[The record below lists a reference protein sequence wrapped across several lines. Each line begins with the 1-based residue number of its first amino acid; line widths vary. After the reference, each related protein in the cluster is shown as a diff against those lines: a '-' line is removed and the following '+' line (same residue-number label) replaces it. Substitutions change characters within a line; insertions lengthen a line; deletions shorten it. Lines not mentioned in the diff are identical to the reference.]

1 MGLADQSESNKT
13 VSAVATGLLGP
24 LPCVG
29 ESVEV
34 DRPQV
39 RTPDG
44 FVLRRIGGYTIYEP
58 ALAVDDRFQRKVRI
72 EMI

>member
-1 MGLADQSESNKT
+1 MGC
-13 VSAVATGLLGP
+13 

-29 ESVEV
+29 GNVEV

-39 RTPDG
+39 RTLDG
-44 FVLRRIGGYTIYEP
+44 FVLRRTGGYTIYEP
-58 ALAVDDRFQRKVRI
+58 ALAVENRFQRKVCI

>member
-1 MGLADQSESNKT
+1 MGLADQSEIRT
-13 VSAVATGLLGP
+13 VFAVATALWTLC
-24 LPCVG
+24 LVW
-29 ESVEV
+29 ERASKW

-44 FVLRRIGGYTIYEP
+44 FVLRRTGGYTIYEP

>member
-1 MGLADQSESNKT
+1 MGR
-13 VSAVATGLLGP
+13 
-24 LPCVG
+24 LPRVG

-39 RTPDG
+39 RTLDG
-44 FVLRRIGGYTIYEP
+44 FVLRRTGGYTIYER
-58 ALAVDDRFQRKVRI
+58 ALAVDDRFQGKVPI

>member
-1 MGLADQSESNKT
+1 MGLADQSEIRT

-34 DRPQV
+34 DRPQA
-39 RTPDG
+39 
-44 FVLRRIGGYTIYEP
+44 GGYTIYEP
-58 ALAVDDRFQRKVRI
+58 ALAVDDRFQRKVPI
-72 EMI
+72 EMIGSQPVAIEER